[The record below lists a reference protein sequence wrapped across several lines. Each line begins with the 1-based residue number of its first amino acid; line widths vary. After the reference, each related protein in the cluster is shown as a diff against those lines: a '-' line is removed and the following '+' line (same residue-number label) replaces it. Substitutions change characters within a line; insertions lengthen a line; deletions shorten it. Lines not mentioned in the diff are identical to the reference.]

1 MLKKRKDRRLNE
13 RLDQLGREMVRASAT
28 NEGVAEEAS
37 SSPFLYTR
45 LRSRIAEERRRR
57 EEGEGWLAMLS
68 VVWRTVPA
76 MALVAVFAF
85 VMFLFASAGTNNQY
99 GLSDEALLGER
110 NGSVEEVVFSD
121 RQPLSRDEVLATIWD
136 TDEQGASK

>member
-13 RLDQLGREMVRASAT
+13 RLAKLGREMVRASAT

-45 LRSRIAEERRRR
+45 LRSRIVEERRRR
-57 EEGEGWLAMLS
+57 EEGYGWLALLP

-85 VMFLFASAGTNNQY
+85 AMFLFASSGTSNQS

-110 NGSVEEVVFSD
+110 NGSVEQVVFSD
-121 RQPLSRDEVLATIWD
+121 RKSLSRDEVLATIWD
-136 TDEQGASK
+136 TDEQGGSK